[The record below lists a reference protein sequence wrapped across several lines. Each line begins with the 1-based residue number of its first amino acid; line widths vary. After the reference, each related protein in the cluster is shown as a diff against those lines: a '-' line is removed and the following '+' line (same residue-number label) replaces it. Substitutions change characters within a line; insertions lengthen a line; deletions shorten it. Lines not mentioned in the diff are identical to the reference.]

1 LLFQKLVLDG
11 HVQPSEIPKLT
22 LARLSALLRPDS
34 SKKKE
39 QGITHGEAVQR
50 VREYQRKYL
59 GRKD

>member
-1 LLFQKLVLDG
+1 MLDG